1 MQIIISPAKKM
12 RIDNDDLVSAA
23 EPRFLKDTEI
33 LLAELRKMQ
42 YDDLKKL
49 WQCNDEIAALNYKRL
64 QTMRLRANLT
74 PAVLAYDGIQ
84 YQYMAPRVFENAQL
98 DYVAEHLNILSG
110 FYGILK
116 AMDGVVP
123 YRLEMQARLPAAG
136 CKNLYDFWGSRLY
149 FELTQN
155 DKSILNLAS
164 KEYSKSIEKY
174 LTLRDK
180 YITIVF
186 CELSGDKLVTKGT
199 YTKMAR
205 GEMVRFMAENRI
217 ENPEDIKK
225 FDRLGYS
232 FRSDLSSD
240 AEYVFE
246 RKTEITSC

>member
-12 RIDNDDLVSAA
+12 RIDNDDQAHVG

-33 LLAELRKMQ
+33 LLSALKQMQ
-42 YDDLKKL
+42 YDELKNL

-64 QTMRLRANLT
+64 QSMRLQDNLT

-123 YRLEMQARLPAAG
+123 YRLEMQAKLQAG
-136 CKNLYDFWGSRLY
+136 GYKNLYDFWGNRLY
-149 FELTQN
+149 LELTQN

-164 KEYSKSIEKY
+164 KEYSKAVEKY
-174 LTLRDK
+174 LTPEVE
-180 YITIVF
+180 YVTCVF
-186 CELSGDKLVTKGT
+186 GMLQEGKIKVKATEA
-199 YTKMAR
+199 KMAR
-205 GEMVRFMAENRI
+205 GEMVRWCAEHNVLQI
-217 ENPEDIKK
+217 ENVKN
-225 FDRLGYS
+225 FDRLGYRYQEDKS
-232 FRSDLSSD
+232 T
-240 AEYVFE
+240 AEKFVFL
-246 RKTEITSC
+246 KD

>member
-23 EPRFLKDTEI
+23 EPRFLKDTEV
-33 LLAELRKMQ
+33 LLAELRKIQ

-64 QTMRLRANLT
+64 QTMRLRANLA

-123 YRLEMQARLPAAG
+123 YRLEMQAKLPAAG

-164 KEYSKSIEKY
+164 KEYSKVIEKY
-174 LTLRDK
+174 LTPEVEYVSCIFGIWQDGK
-180 YITIVF
+180 VKVKAT
-186 CELSGDKLVTKGT
+186 EA
-199 YTKMAR
+199 KMAR
-205 GEMVRFMAENRI
+205 GEMVRWCAEHNILHI
-217 ENPEDIKK
+217 EDTKK
-225 FDRLGYS
+225 FDRLGYKYQKEQS
-232 FRSDLSSD
+232 TAKEF
-240 AEYVFE
+240 VFL
-246 RKTEITSC
+246 KN

>member
-23 EPRFLKDTEI
+23 EPRFLKDTEV
-33 LLAELRKMQ
+33 LLAELRKIQ

-123 YRLEMQARLPAAG
+123 YRLEMQAKLPAPGVKICMIFGEAG
-136 CKNLYDFWGSRLY
+136 F
-149 FELTQN
+149 
-155 DKSILNLAS
+155 ILS
-164 KEYSKSIEKY
+164 
-174 LTLRDK
+174 
-180 YITIVF
+180 
-186 CELSGDKLVTKGT
+186 
-199 YTKMAR
+199 
-205 GEMVRFMAENRI
+205 
-217 ENPEDIKK
+217 
-225 FDRLGYS
+225 
-232 FRSDLSSD
+232 
-240 AEYVFE
+240 
-246 RKTEITSC
+246 

>member
-123 YRLEMQARLPAAG
+123 YRLEMQAKLPAAG

-164 KEYSKSIEKY
+164 KEYSKVIEKY
-174 LTLRDK
+174 L
-180 YITIVF
+180 
-186 CELSGDKLVTKGT
+186 
-199 YTKMAR
+199 
-205 GEMVRFMAENRI
+205 
-217 ENPEDIKK
+217 
-225 FDRLGYS
+225 DRKS
-232 FRSDLSSD
+232 
-240 AEYVFE
+240 VV
-246 RKTEITSC
+246 